1 MQINLIAQQQVGPIL
16 ETLQWWYDLFRKENL
31 IIDKT
36 PEEKKAELEVLKESV
51 RKLGINR
58 SAKPEK

>member
-58 SAKPEK
+58 SEKPEK